1 MFQIYQE
8 GISDLLVSTS
18 DKVSSASPFSP
29 AAEKDEA
36 LTMFQLKQR
45 HLDIREYPDK
55 SVVIDG
61 LSRYPVMELD
71 GAMSLLCVGLA
82 NRITRSVTANE
93 QSSRSHVII
102 QLSLTCQE
110 SVTDGTRNQKVRT
123 SNLMCVDL
131 AGSERIR
138 KSGSINDT
146 RTMNEAQSINKSI
159 SNLGLCIHT
168 LANAGDR
175 GVKAAHVPFR
185 NSKLTRLLA
194 DAIGGNSR
202 ACVIATIGPCLYNA
216 EETLST
222 LQFAKRYICRVFS
235 FYQQLLSTC
244 CSFYNSGAHQ

>member
-8 GISDLLVSTS
+8 GITDLLVSTS
-18 DKVSSASPFSP
+18 DKVYSASPFSP
-29 AAEKDEA
+29 SAEKDED

-45 HLDIREYPDK
+45 GLDIREYPDK

-61 LSRYPVMELD
+61 LSRFPVAELD
-71 GAMSLLCVGLA
+71 AAMSLLSVGLA

-93 QSSRSHVII
+93 QSSRSHVIL
-102 QLSLTCQE
+102 QLTLTCQD
-110 SVTDGTRNQKVRT
+110 SVRDGTHDQKIRT

-138 KSGSINDT
+138 KSGSINNT

-168 LANAGDR
+168 LASAGDR

-185 NSKLTRLLA
+185 NSKLTRILA

-202 ACVIATIGPCLYNA
+202 ACIIATIGPCLYNV

-222 LQFAKRYICRVFS
+222 LQFSKRLPRLVLF
-235 FYQQLLSTC
+235 FFL
-244 CSFYNSGAHQ
+244 N